1 MLYFNTLEKNKD
13 QTITTLNNAIMTHPN
28 LQSKAKVY
36 SKLTLRESMFD
47 GHNLWVLKPNDL
59 NRGRGVHLF
68 NSLEQLKKLI
78 SEYTKGIE

>member
-1 MLYFNTLEKNKD
+1 
-13 QTITTLNNAIMTHPN
+13 
-28 LQSKAKVY
+28 
-36 SKLTLRESMFD
+36 MFD

-78 SEYTKGIE
+78 AEYTKGIE